1 MNGRDG
7 AEGKRKGEKKSSG
20 GRGDLGT
27 AWSEGKER
35 ESILQG
41 REIEGIMLE
50 GRERKGRG
58 RGRNRGSGGR
68 EIRPQMKVKGRDGRT
83 RNAKGKKGKTLG
95 IALKRRGRGA

>member
-1 MNGRDG
+1 MEGMVLKGKGRERRK
-7 AEGKRKGEKKSSG
+7 AVEEGGIWTQLGVKGK
-20 GRGDLGT
+20 
-27 AWSEGKER
+27 AR

-41 REIEGIMLE
+41 REIEGMMLE
-50 GRERKGRG
+50 GREKKGRG
-58 RGRNRGSGGR
+58 KGRNRGSGGR